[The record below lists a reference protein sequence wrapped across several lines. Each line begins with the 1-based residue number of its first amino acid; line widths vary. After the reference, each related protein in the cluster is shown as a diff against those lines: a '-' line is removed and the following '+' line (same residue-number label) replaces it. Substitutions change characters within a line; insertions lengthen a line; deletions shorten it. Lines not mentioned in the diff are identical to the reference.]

1 MIILKT
7 QDLRKTYKEG
17 KILTEVLRGV
27 NLEIEKGKMCAIT
40 GASGSGK
47 STLLHILGTLD
58 TKTQGSIFFNGI
70 DLDTIKASQKASF
83 RNKHL
88 GFIYQFHHLLND
100 FSAFENIQMPLLI
113 AGKNKKESH
122 DLVFDMLDKIGLKDK
137 AFNRPSELSGG
148 QRQRVAIA
156 RALINSPDLILADEP
171 TGNLDKNNAQN
182 VFSLFE
188 NLVKD
193 IGSTVIMVTHD
204 ESLASHCDV
213 VIKMSDGVVIN

>member
-58 TKTQGSIFFNGI
+58 TKTSGSIFFNNI
-70 DLDTIKASQKASF
+70 DLDTIKATQRAAF

-113 AGKNKKESH
+113 AGKSKHECNN
-122 DLVFDMLDKIGLKDK
+122 LVFDMLDKIGLRDK

-171 TGNLDKNNAQN
+171 TGNLDKNNAHN

-213 VIKMSDGVVIN
+213 VFKMSDGVVIN